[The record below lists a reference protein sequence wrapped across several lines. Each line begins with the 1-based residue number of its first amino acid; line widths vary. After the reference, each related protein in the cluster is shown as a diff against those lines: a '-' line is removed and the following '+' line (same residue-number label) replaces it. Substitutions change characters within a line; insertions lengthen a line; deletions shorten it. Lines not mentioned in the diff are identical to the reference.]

1 MISTI
6 MTRRVESCTLD
17 ASLKQVMS
25 VMTLRR
31 FRHMP
36 VMDDGGL
43 CGMISIGDV
52 VKQRLEEA
60 ELETNVARE
69 ALILSR

>member
-1 MISTI
+1 
-6 MTRRVESCTLD
+6 
-17 ASLKQVMS
+17 
-25 VMTLRR
+25 
-31 FRHMP
+31 MP
-36 VMDDGGL
+36 VVDDGRL
-43 CGMISIGDV
+43 CGMISIGDI

>member
-1 MISTI
+1 
-6 MTRRVESCTLD
+6 
-17 ASLKQVMS
+17 
-25 VMTLRR
+25 
-31 FRHMP
+31 
-36 VMDDGGL
+36 
-43 CGMISIGDV
+43 MISIGDV